1 MVQAI
6 VFDFFDVIHSDPF
19 NRWLKKYGYKRE
31 GKLEESSRL
40 ADIGH
45 ISEEEFYKRLSLHSG
60 QSLESVKAVFGNVNL
75 VDKELVKFIAGLHRN
90 YKIGLL
96 SNSTSEYLRPILEI
110 HNLMPLFDEI
120 VISAEIG
127 LLKPDAKIF
136 NHILR
141 KLQVKPQNAIFI
153 DDNPRNVDAARAM
166 GMPAVIYTDMDT
178 LRHQLEG
185 LGLAVPN

>member
-6 VFDFFDVIHSDPF
+6 IFDFFDVIHSDPF

-60 QSLESVKAVFGNVNL
+60 QSLESVKAVFGNINL
-75 VDKELVKFIAGLHRN
+75 VDKELVKFIETLHAN

-96 SNSTSEYLRPILEI
+96 TNSTSEYLQPILEL
-110 HNLMPLFDEI
+110 HNLNRLFDEI
-120 VISAEIG
+120 VVSAEIG
-127 LLKPDAKIF
+127 LLKPDAEIF
-136 NHILR
+136 DHILK
-141 KLQVKPQNAIFI
+141 KLKVKPENAVFI
-153 DDNPRNVDAARAM
+153 DDNPKNTEAAVAM
-166 GMPAVIYTDMDT
+166 GLSAVVYKDINA
-178 LRHQLEG
+178 LKSQLEE
-185 LGLAVPN
+185 LGIAI